1 VLTPVTLGTLSFGAV
16 EVLNRAIAEI
26 VPLGVDILVTV
37 GPDGEP
43 AALGEVPDNVRV
55 ERFVAQSAVL
65 SLVDVIV
72 QSAPRRL
79 A

>member
-1 VLTPVTLGTLSFGAV
+1 VGMKFMISHVHL
-16 EVLNRAIAEI
+16 RAWPREDHVRLA
-26 VPLGVDILVTV
+26 
-37 GPDGEP
+37 DGEP

-55 ERFVAQSAVL
+55 ERFVAQSVVL

-72 QSAPRRL
+72 HHGGTGTVLGARRL